1 MTTLIIVVALFF
13 LFKFLKPI
21 IFPLFFIGFK
31 VILIFVVI
39 IAVLAFLF

>member
-1 MTTLIIVVALFF
+1 MTAIFVIIALIF
-13 LFKFLKPI
+13 LFRFLKPI

-31 VILIFVVI
+31 VILILVVI